1 MSKETALWLN
11 TNTLIGNTDQRG
23 KAWHYRADLQGGE
36 PNHYPGFVPVG
47 DVERRLFD
55 WQAQKVPVLAQVP
68 ATLETAT
75 GMDADGNPVSQV
87 PVPNMYAIRRSDT
100 GLIFPRTF
108 TGGYELHQY
117 REWLL
122 ESVASILGGELG
134 ISSAG
139 LLRDGAQAWVEVSVA
154 ETLHDDVTG
163 FGYRPNILAFTSFDG
178 SLATT
183 FGRTVTATVCDN
195 TREAAAGEMRQQQV
209 KFRHRAGSDVV
220 DRLPE
225 VRRALSIIHETADDF
240 LAGLHTQAATTVT
253 DRQWSEFLD
262 VWAPMDDGNG
272 ERKTGRALT
281 NVERV
286 RADLD
291 ELYRFDERAA
301 TWQGTALGVV
311 QAVNTFAHHRTNVR
325 SGSRADRNMQ
335 RTITGAFDKLD
346 TDVVSTLDRVL
357 VASA

>member
-1 MSKETALWLN
+1 MSKETALALN
-11 TNTLIGNTDQRG
+11 TNILIGNTDHRE
-23 KAWHYRADLQGGE
+23 KAWWYRADLEGAE
-36 PNHYPGFVPVG
+36 PNHYPGFVPVA
-47 DVERRLFD
+47 DVERRLFH
-55 WQAQKVPVLAQVP
+55 WEAQKVPVLAQVP
-68 ATLETAT
+68 ADLETAT
-75 GMDADGNPVSQV
+75 GMDPVGNPIAQV
-87 PVPNMYAIRRSDT
+87 PVPNMFAIRRSDT

-122 ESVASILGGELG
+122 DAVASILGGELG

-154 ETLHDDVTG
+154 ETLHDARTG

-195 TREAAAGEMRQQQV
+195 TREAAAGEMKQQQV

-225 VRRALSIIHETADDF
+225 VRETLSIIHETADAF
-240 LAGLHTQAATTVT
+240 LAGLHRQAETTVT
-253 DRQWSEFLD
+253 DRQWYAFLD
-262 VWAPMDDGNG
+262 EWAPVTDENG
-272 ERKTGRALT
+272 ERKKGRALS
-281 NVERV
+281 NVEKI
-286 RADLD
+286 RAGLD
-291 ELYRFDERAA
+291 DLYRYDERAA

-311 QAVNTFAHHRTNVR
+311 QAVNTYAHHKQAVR
-325 SGSRADRNMQ
+325 GSTRADRNM
-335 RTITGAFDKLD
+335 RGAITGAFAKLD
-346 TDVVSTLDRVL
+346 TDIVSTLDCVL